1 MLPTYIQAGGA
12 GIQVGIGAGI
22 GIFTGCTFV
31 TNGGL
36 FSFFGSG
43 VHQFLGA
50 GVLINTGVTTNL
62 NLGIG
67 KRCVASCISDQ
78 MTRRSA
84 MITLFRTNILL
95 LMQP

>member
-1 MLPTYIQAGGA
+1 VGA
-12 GIQVGIGAGI
+12 GV

-62 NLGIG
+62 NLGVG
-67 KRCVASCISDQ
+67 KCCASNPVAHFC
-78 MTRRSA
+78 
-84 MITLFRTNILL
+84 
-95 LMQP
+95 

>member
-1 MLPTYIQAGGA
+1 MLLRHVSFRPNQAGGA
-12 GIQVGIGAGI
+12 GIQVGVGAGV

-62 NLGIG
+62 NLGVG
-67 KRCVASCISDQ
+67 KCCAKTFISSLLIMIEKGDQ
-78 MTRRSA
+78 IR
-84 MITLFRTNILL
+84 
-95 LMQP
+95 